1 MPARPSPAMAGSSRS
16 GARWVSL
23 VQALIARD
31 LVEELGTPTR
41 RAAELL
47 GLAPSAV
54 SQYVRGRRREGLLAE
69 FGARP
74 ELVAIAHRAAVA
86 LADTPRGAAAPARLV
101 LEAAAQIAE
110 EVGGGTPS
118 RRRRGRGATVD
129 RSVLRQ
135 LRERVAAE
143 QAAVTACM
151 HLAQKARD
159 ELTRAIFRQIA
170 SDSLRHAEIVASLA
184 IYLEAGTSH
193 SHASGID
200 RADIEALIR
209 QEHEAEGEGGP
220 GLTVGLG
227 GVLKLL
233 AQSMADDEEKHER
246 LLTGLLAEGFPE

>member
-1 MPARPSPAMAGSSRS
+1 MDPPLS

-23 VQALIARD
+23 VQAMVARE
-31 LVEELGTPTR
+31 LVEDLGLPTR
-41 RAAELL
+41 RAASLL

-54 SQYVRGRRREGLLAE
+54 SQYLNGRRRERLMEE
-69 FGARP
+69 FGGRP
-74 ELVAIAHRAAVA
+74 EVIAIAHRAAVA
-86 LADTPRGAAAPARLV
+86 IAETPKGVEPPARTV

-110 EVGGGTPS
+110 LVVG
-118 RRRRGRGATVD
+118 D
-129 RSVLRQ
+129 RADRTSPRPRVNRAVLHQ
-135 LRERVAAE
+135 LRDRVAAE

-193 SHASGID
+193 SVASGID
-200 RADIEALIR
+200 RADIEGLIR
-209 QEHEAEGEGGP
+209 QEHDAEGEGGE
-220 GLTVGLG
+220 GLKVGLG
-227 GVLKLL
+227 GVMKLL

-246 LLTGLLAEGFPE
+246 LLAGLLAEGLPK

>member
-1 MPARPSPAMAGSSRS
+1 MAAASRS

-23 VQALIARD
+23 TQALIARE
-31 LVEELGTPTR
+31 LVEDLGVSTR
-41 RAAELL
+41 RAATLL

-54 SQYVRGRRREGLLAE
+54 SQYVRGHRREGLLAE
-69 FGARP
+69 FGGRA
-74 ELVAIAHRAAVA
+74 ELVAIAHRAAVT
-86 LADTPRGAAAPARLV
+86 LSGVPKGAEPPARVV
-101 LEAAAQIAE
+101 LEAAALVSEHVA
-110 EVGGGTPS
+110 GDGAS
-118 RRRRGRGATVD
+118 ARNRGPATTVD
-129 RSVLRQ
+129 RAVLRQ

-184 IYLEAGTSH
+184 VYLEAGTSR
-193 SHASGID
+193 SLASGIA

-209 QEHEAEGEGGP
+209 QEHDAEGGA
-220 GLTVGLG
+220 GLRVGLG

-233 AQSMADDEEKHER
+233 AQSMADDEAKHER
-246 LLTGLLAEGFPE
+246 LLQGLLAEGLPE